1 MAEITAEGHMS
12 TTTTIIDGKNGS
24 VPSSSMKVGKKSVTE
39 DLVTTFSSPAAWLL
53 VVALIVTWSAVAI
66 VMFDLVDYK
75 DLAGIATYAQHCD
88 DPCFP
93 PGRSVHKL
101 STEPL
106 RIIHETLEE
115 SSDWIYGFFSLLSD
129 IVWSDDDDSDEGET
143 EPSLKKEIQKQKTE
157 RPEKRTPAKAHR
169 DKPEKQEK
177 IERKE
182 PPKVTSKDKLE
193 RQEKP
198 EKKERH
204 AAVHKEKPEKPEKQ
218 EKKAPSKVTQKDAPE
233 RHEKAEKKPPP
244 KEEKKVKSTKVE
256 AKVKKEVKDG
266 KGEAKTT
273 TEKVKQAETKTTE
286 TGLIKAKTKV
296 KEEKALQTVTKSD
309 KKDQYAFCRYVIDMF
324 AQGDFYPGAAHK
336 EFAPPRLLLEH
347 SPRKKPAAIEE
358 EKSVVVP
365 REVKK
370 RKEEKKKSDEKKATT
385 ETKVKEKTG
394 KKEKAHEK
402 TAVPEIKKADKK
414 EAAVSKELKKP
425 AKAPAA
431 NPAIKKAAAPE
442 PHNKEKI
449 SESGKTTK
457 KEVKVHGVETPK
469 SKDKPKTKQGNP
481 GKDKELKSPAATKD
495 KEHAKEKEGKNPT
508 TLKEKVITGPSNVTK
523 EARLSPPN
531 LQKRADSLK
540 GKNPKNT
547 ENLRE
552 KDTGKRKDVKPPTAL
567 KEKDSSKRKEIK
579 ASTNPKEKAAVKKE
593 GEKKGRINSYQVG
606 KSNFTFVL
614 MHQLE
619 ATSENPHEHKHE
631 RVKREKA
638 VSQSKPEEKM
648 KQQKTT
654 PTEKSAQTKP
664 TKHETVKHE
673 KDVPLTKPIKPKN
686 TAKPTAEIPTSA
698 TKKTKTIKEKEEKTS
713 VKKQPKD
720 EKTKVKEDPR
730 HQNLTSG
737 KDRVQN
743 RLRNLKVHKF
753 MGPHRIQPWALKE
766 LAEEVAMPLS
776 NIFDKT
782 WQFGG
787 APTDWKRGNI
797 IPIFKKGYKEEP
809 GNDRSVSLTPGSG
822 KIMEQ
827 LLLETLL
834 RHNLNNEMIGN
845 GQHGITKVKS
855 CLTNFLAFYHR
866 VTAVVDEGRA
876 TGIISLDLNQ
886 GTVPRDIYVSRME
899 RRGSDEWATG
909 WIKNWLDDH
918 AQSVEVSGAMSKW
931 KAVPSG
937 VPQGSVLGL
946 VLFNIFIGDMDSGF
960 QCTLSE
966 FTDDTQMCDV
976 VNTLEGSNNTQRDLV
991 RFERWA
997 QVILM
1002 KFNNAKCEVLHLV
1015 WDSPKNNFRLG
1026 REWKETS
1033 AGEKD
1038 LGLLVYERLDMTQQC
1053 VLEVK
1058 KAVCILGCIKS
1069 SVAST
1074 SKELILSL
1082 YSALVRPQLEYCVQ
1096 DWEPEHKKDVDM
1108 LEQVQKGVIKLSTG
1122 LEHISYEDRLREM
1135 RQFSL
1140 EKRRLRGYLITVFQY
1155 LQGACKRA
1163 KEGHFTTAC
1172 SDRENGFKLKEVGF
1186 SLDIREKVFTVR
1198 VVRLWNRLP
1207 REVVDSPSLEV
1218 FKARLGRTLRYLV

>member
-1 MAEITAEGHMS
+1 MS

-24 VPSSSMKVGKKSVTE
+24 VPSSSMRVGKKSVTE
-39 DLVTTFSSPAAWLL
+39 DFVNTFSSPAAWLL

-75 DLAGIATYAQHCD
+75 DLA
-88 DPCFP
+88 
-93 PGRSVHKL
+93 GRSVHKL

-129 IVWSDDDDSDEGET
+129 IVWSDDDDSDEGEV

-157 RPEKRTPAKAHR
+157 RPEKRTPAKATQR

-177 IERKE
+177 TERKE

-218 EKKAPSKVTQKDAPE
+218 EKKAPPKVTQKDAPE
-233 RHEKAEKKPPP
+233 RHEKTEKKTPP

-266 KGEAKTT
+266 KGEAKMA
-273 TEKVKQAETKTTE
+273 EKVKQAETKTTE

-324 AQGDFYPGAAHK
+324 AQGDFYPGAGHK

-370 RKEEKKKSDEKKATT
+370 RKEEKKKSDEKKTMT

-402 TAVPEIKKADKK
+402 ISVPEIKKADKK

-442 PHNKEKI
+442 PHKKEKI
-449 SESGKTTK
+449 MESGKTTK
-457 KEVKVHGVETPK
+457 KEAKVHAAVETPK
-469 SKDKPKTKQGNP
+469 SKAGLEKKEGKATKAAVQDKPKMKQGNP
-481 GKDKELKSPAATKD
+481 GKDKELKSPAATKN
-495 KEHAKEKEGKNPT
+495 KEHAKVKEKKNPT
-508 TLKEKVITGPSNVTK
+508 SLKEKVITGPSNVTK
-523 EARLSPPN
+523 EARFSPPS
-531 LQKRADSLK
+531 LQKRADPLK
-540 GKNPKNT
+540 VKNLKNP
-547 ENLRE
+547 ESIRE
-552 KDTGKRKDVKPPTAL
+552 KETGKRKDVKPPTAF

-579 ASTNPKEKAAVKKE
+579 ASNNPKEKAAVKKE
-593 GEKKGRINSYQVG
+593 GEKK
-606 KSNFTFVL
+606 
-614 MHQLE
+614 
-619 ATSENPHEHKHE
+619 ATSENTHEHKHE
-631 RVKREKA
+631 RAKREKA

-654 PTEKSAQTKP
+654 PTEKSAQAKP
-664 TKHETVKHE
+664 AKHEAIRHE
-673 KDVPLTKPIKPKN
+673 KDVPLTKPVKPKN

-698 TKKTKTIKEKEEKTS
+698 TKKPKTIKEKEEKTTT
-713 VKKQPKD
+713 KKQLKD
-720 EKTKVKEDPR
+720 EKPKVKEDPR

-737 KDRVQN
+737 KDRVQT
-743 RLRNLKVHKF
+743 RLRNLKVYKS
-753 MGPHRIQPWALKE
+753 MGPDKILPWVLKE
-766 LAEEVAMPLS
+766 LAEEAAMPLS
-776 NIFDKT
+776 NIFEKS
-782 WQFGG
+782 WQSGG
-787 APTDWKRGNI
+787 VPTDLKKGNI
-797 IPIFKKGYKEEP
+797 MPIFKMGDKEEP
-809 GNDRSVSLTPGSG
+809 GNDRSVSLPPVSG
-822 KIMEQ
+822 KIMEK

-834 RHNLNNEMIGN
+834 RHKENNEMTGDSQY
-845 GQHGITKVKS
+845 GMTKVES
-855 CLTNFLAFYHR
+855 CLTNFLASYDR

-876 TGIISLDLNQ
+876 TGIISLDLNK
-886 GTVPRDIYVSRME
+886 GTVPHDIYVSKME
-899 RRGSDEWATG
+899 RRGSDEWVTG

-918 AQSVEVSGAMSKW
+918 AQSAEVSGAMSKW
-931 KAVPSG
+931 KAVPRG
-937 VPQGSVLGL
+937 VPQGSVFGL
-946 VLFNIFIGDMDSGF
+946 VLFNIFIADMESGF

-966 FTDDTQMCDV
+966 FTDDSDDTDDTQMCDA
-976 VNTLEGSNNTQRDLV
+976 VNTLEGRNNTQKDLV

-1015 WDSPKNNFRLG
+1015 WRSPKNSFRLG
-1026 REWKETS
+1026 REWKETR
-1033 AGEKD
+1033 AGETD
-1038 LGLLVYERLDMTQQC
+1038 LGPVHENLDMTQQC

-1074 SKELILSL
+1074 SKEVILSL

-1108 LEQVQKGVIKLSTG
+1108 LEQVQEGVIKLSPG

-1135 RQFSL
+1135 GQFSL

-1163 KEGHFTTAC
+1163 KEGLVTTAC

>member
-1 MAEITAEGHMS
+1 MS

-75 DLAGIATYAQHCD
+75 DLAG
-88 DPCFP
+88 
-93 PGRSVHKL
+93 RSVHKL

-129 IVWSDDDDSDEGET
+129 IVWSDDDDSDEGEV

-157 RPEKRTPAKAHR
+157 RPEKRTPAKATH
-169 DKPEKQEK
+169 KPEKQEK

-182 PPKVTSKDKLE
+182 PPKVTSKEKPE

-204 AAVHKEKPEKPEKQ
+204 AAIHKEKPEKPEKQ

-256 AKVKKEVKDG
+256 TKAKKEVKDG
-266 KGEAKTT
+266 KGEAKTA
-273 TEKVKQAETKTTE
+273 EKVKQAETKTTE

-324 AQGDFYPGAAHK
+324 AQGDFYPGAGHK
-336 EFAPPRLLLEH
+336 EFVPPPLLLEH

-358 EKSVVVP
+358 EKSTVVP
-365 REVKK
+365 RDMKK
-370 RKEEKKKSDEKKATT
+370 KKEEKKKSDEKKTTT
-385 ETKVKEKTG
+385 ETKTKEKTG

-431 NPAIKKAAAPE
+431 NPAIKKVAAPE
-442 PHNKEKI
+442 PHKKENI
-449 SESGKTTK
+449 MEAGKTTK
-457 KEVKVHGVETPK
+457 KEAKVHASVVTPK
-469 SKDKPKTKQGNP
+469 SKGGLEKKEGKATKAAVQDKPKTKQGNP
-481 GKDKELKSPAATKD
+481 GKEKESKPPAATKD

-508 TLKEKVITGPSNVTK
+508 SLKEK
-523 EARLSPPN
+523 
-531 LQKRADSLK
+531 DSLK
-540 GKNPKNT
+540 GKNPKNP
-547 ENLRE
+547 EGLKE
-552 KDTGKRKDVKPPTAL
+552 KETGKRKDVKSPATL
-567 KEKDSSKRKEIK
+567 KDKDSSKRKEIK

-593 GEKKGRINSYQVG
+593 GEKK
-606 KSNFTFVL
+606 
-614 MHQLE
+614 
-619 ATSENPHEHKHE
+619 ATSDNPPEQKHE

-638 VSQSKPEEKM
+638 VSQTKPEEKM

-654 PTEKSAQTKP
+654 PTEKSAQAKP
-664 TKHETVKHE
+664 AKHEAVRHE
-673 KDVPLTKPIKPKN
+673 KDIPLTKPVKPKN

-698 TKKTKTIKEKEEKTS
+698 TKKPKTTKEKEEKTTE
-713 VKKQPKD
+713 KKPLKN

-737 KDRVQN
+737 KDRFQN
-743 RLRNLKVHKF
+743 RVRSLKVHKS
-753 MGPHRIQPWALKE
+753 MGPDKIQPWVLKE

-776 NIFDKT
+776 NIFEKS
-782 WQFGG
+782 WQPGG
-787 APTDWKRGNI
+787 VPTDWKRENMM
-797 IPIFKKGYKEEP
+797 PFFKKGDKEGP
-809 GNDRSVSLTPGSG
+809 GNDRSVTSVRQSLTSVSS

-827 LLLETLL
+827 FLLGTML
-834 RHNLNNEMIGN
+834 RHMENNEVIGN
-845 GQHGITKVKS
+845 SQHGITKVKS
-855 CLTNFLAFYHR
+855 CLTNFLAFYHE
-866 VTAVVDEGRA
+866 VTAVVDEGKA
-876 TGIISLDLNQ
+876 TGIISLDLSK
-886 GTVPRDIYVSRME
+886 GTVPHDIYVSKME

-918 AQSVEVSGAMSKW
+918 AQSVEVSGAMSRW
-931 KAVPSG
+931 TAVPSG

-946 VLFNIFIGDMDSGF
+946 VLFNIFSGGF

-966 FTDDTQMCDV
+966 FTDDTQVCDA
-976 VNTLEGSNNTQRDLV
+976 VNTLEGRNNTQRDLA
-991 RFERWA
+991 RLERWA

-1015 WDSPKNNFRLG
+1015 WGSPKKNFRLS

-1033 AGEKD
+1033 PGEKD
-1038 LGLLVYERLDMTQQC
+1038 LGLLADEKLDVTQQC
-1053 VLEVK
+1053 VLAVK
-1058 KAVCILGCIKS
+1058 KDICILGCSRS

-1074 SKELILSL
+1074 SKEVMVSL
-1082 YSALVRPQLEYCVQ
+1082 YSALVRPHLEYCVQ
-1096 DWEPEHKKDVDM
+1096 DWEPPHKKDVDM
-1108 LEQVQKGVIKLSTG
+1108 LEQVQEGVIKLTTG
-1122 LEHISYEDRLREM
+1122 LEHISYEDRLGEIG
-1135 RQFSL
+1135 QFSL

-1155 LQGACKRA
+1155 LKGACKRA
-1163 KEGHFTTAC
+1163 KEGLFTTAC
-1172 SDRENGFKLKEVGF
+1172 SDRTRENGFKLKEVGF
-1186 SLDIREKVFTVR
+1186 SLDVREKVFTVR

-1218 FKARLGRTLRYLV
+1218 FKARLDRALRYML

>member
-24 VPSSSMKVGKKSVTE
+24 LPSSSMRVGKKSVTE
-39 DLVTTFSSPAAWLL
+39 DFVNTFSSPAAWLL

-75 DLAGIATYAQHCD
+75 DLAGIAQHCD

-129 IVWSDDDDSDEGET
+129 IVWSDDDDSDEGEV

-157 RPEKRTPAKAHR
+157 RPEKRTPAKATQR

-177 IERKE
+177 TERKE

-218 EKKAPSKVTQKDAPE
+218 EKKVPPKVTQKDAPE
-233 RHEKAEKKPPP
+233 RHEKTEKKTPP

-266 KGEAKTT
+266 KGEAKMA
-273 TEKVKQAETKTTE
+273 EKVKQAETKTTE

-324 AQGDFYPGAAHK
+324 AQGDFYPGAGHK

-370 RKEEKKKSDEKKATT
+370 RKEEKKKSDEKKTMT

-402 TAVPEIKKADKK
+402 TSVPEIKKADKK

-431 NPAIKKAAAPE
+431 NPAIKKAAAP
-442 PHNKEKI
+442 
-449 SESGKTTK
+449 GKTTK
-457 KEVKVHGVETPK
+457 KEAKVHAAVETPK
-469 SKDKPKTKQGNP
+469 SKAGLEKKEGKATKAAVQDP
-481 GKDKELKSPAATKD
+481 GKDKELKSPAATKN
-495 KEHAKEKEGKNPT
+495 KEHAKVKERKNPT
-508 TLKEKVITGPSNVTK
+508 SLKEKVITGPSNVTK
-523 EARLSPPN
+523 EARFSPPS
-531 LQKRADSLK
+531 LQKRADPLK
-540 GKNPKNT
+540 VKNLKNPESIK
-547 ENLRE
+547 E
-552 KDTGKRKDVKPPTAL
+552 KETGKRKDVKPPTAF

-579 ASTNPKEKAAVKKE
+579 ASNNPKEKAAVKKE
-593 GEKKGRINSYQVG
+593 GEKK
-606 KSNFTFVL
+606 
-614 MHQLE
+614 
-619 ATSENPHEHKHE
+619 ATSENTHEHKHE
-631 RVKREKA
+631 RAKREKA

-654 PTEKSAQTKP
+654 PTEKSAQAKP
-664 TKHETVKHE
+664 AKHEAIRHE
-673 KDVPLTKPIKPKN
+673 KDVPLTKPVKPKN

-698 TKKTKTIKEKEEKTS
+698 TKKPKTIKEKEEKTTT
-713 VKKQPKD
+713 KKQLKD
-720 EKTKVKEDPR
+720 EKPKVKEDPR

-737 KDRVQN
+737 KDQVQT
-743 RLRNLKVHKF
+743 RLRNLKVYKS
-753 MGPHRIQPWALKE
+753 MGPDKILPWVLKE
-766 LAEEVAMPLS
+766 LAEEAAMPLS
-776 NIFDKT
+776 NIFEKS
-782 WQFGG
+782 WQSGG
-787 APTDWKRGNI
+787 VPTDLKKGNI
-797 IPIFKKGYKEEP
+797 MPIFKKGDQEEP
-809 GNDRSVSLTPGSG
+809 GNDRSVSLPPVSG
-822 KIMEQ
+822 KIMEK

-834 RHNLNNEMIGN
+834 RHKENNEMTGDSQY
-845 GQHGITKVKS
+845 GMTKVES
-855 CLTNFLAFYHR
+855 CLTNFLASYDR

-876 TGIISLDLNQ
+876 TGIISLDLNK
-886 GTVPRDIYVSRME
+886 GTVPHDIYVSKME

-918 AQSVEVSGAMSKW
+918 AQSAEVSGAMSKW
-931 KAVPSG
+931 KAVPRG
-937 VPQGSVLGL
+937 VPQGSVFGL
-946 VLFNIFIGDMDSGF
+946 VLFNIFIADMESGF

-966 FTDDTQMCDV
+966 FTDDSDDTDDTQMCDA
-976 VNTLEGSNNTQRDLV
+976 VNTLEGRNNTQKDLV

-1015 WDSPKNNFRLG
+1015 WRSPKNSFRLG
-1026 REWKETS
+1026 REWKETR
-1033 AGEKD
+1033 AGETD
-1038 LGLLVYERLDMTQQC
+1038 LGLPVHENLDMTQQC

-1074 SKELILSL
+1074 SKEVILSL

-1108 LEQVQKGVIKLSTG
+1108 LEQVQEGVIKLSPG

-1135 RQFSL
+1135 GQFSL
-1140 EKRRLRGYLITVFQY
+1140 EKRRLRGYLIAVFQY

-1163 KEGHFTTAC
+1163 KEGLVTTAC

>member
-1 MAEITAEGHMS
+1 MAEITAEGQMS

-75 DLAGIATYAQHCD
+75 TLAGIATYSQHCD

-129 IVWSDDDDSDEGET
+129 IVWSDDDDSDEGEV
-143 EPSLKKEIQKQKTE
+143 EPSVKKEIQKQKTE
-157 RPEKRTPAKAHR
+157 RPEKRTPAKATHR

-182 PPKVTSKDKLE
+182 PSKVTSKDKLE
-193 RQEKP
+193 RQEKT

-204 AAVHKEKPEKPEKQ
+204 AAIHKEKPEKPEKQ
-218 EKKAPSKVTQKDAPE
+218 EKKAPSKVTQKDVPE

-256 AKVKKEVKDG
+256 AKIKKEVKDG
-266 KGEAKTT
+266 KGEAKTA
-273 TEKVKQAETKTTE
+273 EKVKQAETKTTE

-324 AQGDFYPGAAHK
+324 AQGDFYPGAGHK
-336 EFAPPRLLLEH
+336 EFIPPRLLLEH
-347 SPRKKPAAIEE
+347 SPRKKPASIEE
-358 EKSVVVP
+358 EKSTVVP

-370 RKEEKKKSDEKKATT
+370 RKEEKKKSDEKKTTT
-385 ETKVKEKTG
+385 ETKRKEKTG

-442 PHNKEKI
+442 PHKKEKI
-449 SESGKTTK
+449 MESGKTTK
-457 KEVKVHGVETPK
+457 KEAKVHASLATPK
-469 SKDKPKTKQGNP
+469 SKSGLETKEGKATKAAVQDKPKMKQGNP
-481 GKDKELKSPAATKD
+481 GKEKELKPPAATKD

-508 TLKEKVITGPSNVTK
+508 SLKEKD
-523 EARLSPPN
+523 A
-531 LQKRADSLK
+531 LK
-540 GKNPKNT
+540 GKNPKNP
-547 ENLRE
+547 ESLRE
-552 KDTGKRKDVKPPTAL
+552 KETGKRKDVKSPATL
-567 KEKDSSKRKEIK
+567 KEKDSSKQKEIK
-579 ASTNPKEKAAVKKE
+579 ASANPKEKAAVKKE
-593 GEKKGRINSYQVG
+593 GEKK
-606 KSNFTFVL
+606 
-614 MHQLE
+614 
-619 ATSENPHEHKHE
+619 ATSENPHKHKHE
-631 RVKREKA
+631 RVKRERA
-638 VSQSKPEEKM
+638 VSQTKPEEKM

-654 PTEKSAQTKP
+654 PTEKSE
-664 TKHETVKHE
+664 HEIVRHE
-673 KDVPLTKPIKPKN
+673 KDVPLTKPVKPKII
-686 TAKPTAEIPTSA
+686 AKPTAEIPTSA
-698 TKKTKTIKEKEEKTS
+698 TKKPKTTKEKEEKTTE
-713 VKKQPKD
+713 KKPLKE
-720 EKTKVKEDPR
+720 EKAKVKEDPR

-743 RLRNLKVHKF
+743 RLRNMKVYKS
-753 MGPHRIQPWALKE
+753 MGPSKIQPWVLKE

-776 NIFDKT
+776 NILEKS
-782 WQFGG
+782 WQSGG
-787 APTDWKRGNI
+787 VPTDLRRGNI
-797 IPIFKKGYKEEP
+797 IPIFNKGHKEEA
-809 GNDRSVSLTPGSG
+809 GNDKSVSLTSVSG

-827 LLLETLL
+827 FFLETML
-834 RHNLNNEMIGN
+834 RHMEDNEMIGN
-845 GQHGITKVKS
+845 SQHGITKVKS
-855 CLTNFLAFYHR
+855 CVTNFLASYHE
-866 VTAVVDEGRA
+866 VMAVVDEGRA
-876 TGIISLDLNQ
+876 TGIVSLDLSK
-886 GTVPRDIYVSRME
+886 GTVPHDIYVSKME
-899 RRGSDEWATG
+899 RRGSDGWATG

-931 KAVPSG
+931 KALPGG

-946 VLFNIFIGDMDSGF
+946 MLFNIFIGDMDSGF

-966 FTDDTQMCDV
+966 FIDDTQVCDA
-976 VNTLEGSNNTQRDLV
+976 VNTLEGRNNTQRDLV
-991 RFERWA
+991 RYERWA

-1002 KFNNAKCEVLHLV
+1002 RFNNAKCEVLHLV
-1015 WDSPKNNFRLG
+1015 WGSPKNNFRLG

-1033 AGEKD
+1033 PGEKD
-1038 LGLLVYERLDMTQQC
+1038 LGLLVDEKFDMTQQC
-1053 VLEVK
+1053 VLAVK
-1058 KAVCILGCIKS
+1058 KAVCILGCTKN
-1069 SVAST
+1069 SVARA
-1074 SKELILSL
+1074 SKEIILSL
-1082 YSALVRPQLEYCVQ
+1082 YSTLVRPHLEYCVQ
-1096 DWEPEHKKDVDM
+1096 DWEPEHKKDVDV
-1108 LEQVQKGVIKLSTG
+1108 LEQVQEGVIKLTTG
-1122 LEHISYEDRLREM
+1122 LDYTSYEDTLRVM
-1135 RQFSL
+1135 GQFSL

-1155 LQGACKRA
+1155 LKEACKTA
-1163 KEGHFTTAC
+1163 KGGLLTTVC
-1172 SDRENGFKLKEVGF
+1172 SDRTRENGFKLKEVGF
-1186 SLDIREKVFTVR
+1186 SLDIREKFFTVR

-1218 FKARLGRTLRYLV
+1218 FKARLDRALRYLL

>member
-75 DLAGIATYAQHCD
+75 DLAGIATYSQHCD

-129 IVWSDDDDSDEGET
+129 IVWSDDDDNDEGEV

-157 RPEKRTPAKAHR
+157 RPEKRAPVKAIHR

-182 PPKVTSKDKLE
+182 PPKVTSKDKPE

-204 AAVHKEKPEKPEKQ
+204 AAVHKDKPEKPEKQ
-218 EKKAPSKVTQKDAPE
+218 EKKAPSKVTQKDVPE

-266 KGEAKTT
+266 KGEAKTA
-273 TEKVKQAETKTTE
+273 EKVKQAETKTTE

-324 AQGDFYPGAAHK
+324 AQGEFYPGAAHK

-358 EKSVVVP
+358 IK
-365 REVKK
+365 
-370 RKEEKKKSDEKKATT
+370 EKKKSDEKKTT
-385 ETKVKEKTG
+385 AETKMKEKTG

-402 TAVPEIKKADKK
+402 IAVPEIKKADKK

-425 AKAPAA
+425 AKAPTA
-431 NPAIKKAAAPE
+431 NPAIKKAATPE
-442 PHNKEKI
+442 LHKKEKI
-449 SESGKTTK
+449 MESGKITK
-457 KEVKVHGVETPK
+457 KETKVHAAVETPK
-469 SKDKPKTKQGNP
+469 SKAGLEKKEGKATKAVMQDKPKMKQGNP
-481 GKDKELKSPAATKD
+481 GKEKELKSPAATKD
-495 KEHAKEKEGKNPT
+495 KEHAKETEGKNPT
-508 TLKEKVITGPSNVTK
+508 SLKEKGPSNMTK
-523 EARLSPPN
+523 VARLSPHN
-531 LQKRADSLK
+531 LQNKADSLK
-540 GKNPKNT
+540 GKNPKNP
-547 ENLRE
+547 ESIRE
-552 KDTGKRKDVKPPTAL
+552 KESGKRKDVKPPTAL

-593 GEKKGRINSYQVG
+593 GEKKAS
-606 KSNFTFVL
+606 
-614 MHQLE
+614 
-619 ATSENPHEHKHE
+619 SENPHEHKHE
-631 RVKREKA
+631 RVKHEKA
-638 VSQSKPEEKM
+638 ASQTKPEEKM
-648 KQQKTT
+648 KQPKTI
-654 PTEKSAQTKP
+654 PTEKSAQAKSA
-664 TKHETVKHE
+664 KHEAVRHE
-673 KDVPLTKPIKPKN
+673 KDVPLTKPVKPKN
-686 TAKPTAEIPTSA
+686 TAKPTAEIPTSV
-698 TKKTKTIKEKEEKTS
+698 TKKPKTTKEKEEKTTM
-713 VKKQPKD
+713 KKQLKD

-737 KDRVQN
+737 KERVQN
-743 RLRNLKVHKF
+743 RLRNLKLHRS
-753 MGPHRIQPWALKE
+753 MGPDKIQPWVLKE

-776 NIFDKT
+776 NIFEKS
-782 WQFGG
+782 WKFNGV
-787 APTDWKRGNI
+787 PTDWERGNI
-797 IPIFKKGYKEEP
+797 IPIFKKRDKEEP
-809 GNDRSVSLTPGSG
+809 GSDRSVSLTSVSG

-827 LLLETLL
+827 LLQETLL
-834 RHNLNNEMIGN
+834 RHMENNEMIAN
-845 GQHGITKVKS
+845 SQHGITKVKS
-855 CLTNFLAFYHR
+855 CLTNFLAIYHG

-876 TGIISLDLNQ
+876 TGIISLDLNK
-886 GTVPRDIYVSRME
+886 GTVPHDIYVSKME
-899 RRGSDEWATG
+899 RHGSDEWATG

-966 FTDDTQMCDV
+966 FTDDTQMCDA
-976 VNTLEGSNNTQRDLV
+976 VNTMEGRNNTQRDLV
-991 RFERWA
+991 RLERWA

-1015 WDSPKNNFRLG
+1015 WGSPKNNIRLG
-1026 REWKETS
+1026 REWKEIS

-1038 LGLLVYERLDMTQQC
+1038 LGLLADEKLDMTQQC

-1058 KAVCILGCIKS
+1058 KAICILGCIKS
-1069 SVAST
+1069 SMAST
-1074 SKELILSL
+1074 SKEVILSL
-1082 YSALVRPQLEYCVQ
+1082 YSSLVRPHLDYCVQ
-1096 DWEPEHKKDVDM
+1096 DWEPQHKKDVDM
-1108 LEQVQKGVIKLSTG
+1108 LEQVQKGVIKLTTG
-1122 LEHISYEDRLREM
+1122 LEHISYENRLREM
-1135 RQFSL
+1135 GQFSL

-1155 LQGACKRA
+1155 LTGACKRA
-1163 KEGHFTTAC
+1163 KEGLFTTAC
-1172 SDRENGFKLKEVGF
+1172 SDRTRENGFKLKEVGF

-1218 FKARLGRTLRYLV
+1218 FKVRLDRTLRYLV